1 MATAQCLCPWP
12 LPVGHTLRQAT
23 NKHLAMACCCC
34 LLPLPVA
41 IACCCCLLPLPP
53 SSCEVTY
60 SRIGP
65 SKSGNGW
72 GSSCEL
78 PYSRQGPSE
87 SGVGK
92 GTCYCLSLPAGPLSL
107 PAVSLT
113 MSEKALLGHHSA
125 HLFLFLRY
133 TATVGWPDLSRAG
146 QKHATNQLPLAMQES
161 GVVVLMGG
169 SGGGEGA
176 PAPNELRV
184 WPRTLVT
191 GGGWWMEW

>member
-1 MATAQCLCPWP
+1 MATAKCLCPWP

-23 NKHLAMACCCC
+23 NKHLVMACCCCLLQLPIAMACCCC

-65 SKSGNGW
+65 SKSGDGW

-113 MSEKALLGHHSA
+113 MSEKALPGHHSA
-125 HLFLFLRY
+125 HLFLFLCS
-133 TATVGWPDLSRAG
+133 TATVVWPDLSRAG
-146 QKHATNQLPLAMQES
+146 QKTRNEPSASGHAREWC
-161 GVVVLMGG
+161 GG
-169 SGGGEGA
+169 A
-176 PAPNELRV
+176 D
-184 WPRTLVT
+184 
-191 GGGWWMEW
+191 GW